1 MMMHTPVPIDEFA
14 TQRHDPYPWYAQLRA
29 TQPLYWT
36 TLANGAPVLLVTRYA
51 DVLALLKD
59 ARLGKDVFQARQLP
73 WWQRTLFAR
82 MNASNMLK
90 SDPPAHTRLRRL
102 ASDIFQP
109 RLTAQLRPQ
118 ITQLAHQLI
127 DRVAARGEMDFIRD
141 FALPLPITVIT
152 DMLGVPSRDH
162 ARFHRWSNAI
172 IQSGILSGERM
183 FAGWDVVQLSIYM
196 RRLIAQRR
204 RHPGDDVLSQL
215 LRAEYN
221 GTRLDQLELVTTTIL
236 LLIAGHETT
245 VNLLGNG
252 LLALLQAP
260 DQLARLRAQP
270 ELIPAAVEELLRYAN
285 PVQLVNR
292 YAREDMQYAGVAIA
306 KGTRIQLVL
315 AAANHDGAVFAQG
328 EELAIDRD
336 TRRHLAFSH
345 GIHYCLGAP
354 LARLEGEVA
363 LTVLLQRLHD
373 IQLVGSVEDLRWRP
387 TRELRGVESL
397 PIRFILNK

>member
-1 MMMHTPVPIDEFA
+1 MHTPAPTDEYALF
-14 TQRHDPYPWYAQLRA
+14 RHNPYPWYAQLRSQ
-29 TQPLYWT
+29 TPLYWT
-36 TLANGAPVLLVTRYA
+36 TLANGAPVLMVTRYH
-51 DVLALLKD
+51 DVLAILKD
-59 ARLGKDVFQARQLP
+59 ARFGKDIFQARQMP
-73 WWQRTLFAR
+73 WWQRVLFAR

-109 RLTAQLRPQ
+109 RMIAQMRPH
-118 ITQLAHQLI
+118 ITQIAEQLI
-127 DRVAARGEMDFIRD
+127 AQVAARGEMDFIDD

-162 ARFHRWSNAI
+162 ALFHRWSNTI
-172 IQSGILSGERM
+172 IRSGILSGERM

-204 RHPGDDVLSQL
+204 RHPGDDVVSQL
-215 LRAEYN
+215 LRAEHN
-221 GTRLDQLELVTTTIL
+221 GSRLDQLELVTTTIL

-252 LLALLQAP
+252 LLALLQHP
-260 DQLARLRAQP
+260 DQLAQLQAHP
-270 ELIPAAVEELLRYAN
+270 ELIPSAVEELLRYAN

-292 YAREDMQYAGVAIA
+292 YAREDVAYAGVHIA
-306 KGTRIQLVL
+306 KGTHLQLVL
-315 AAANHDGAVFAQG
+315 AAANHDVQVFAHG
-328 EELAIDRD
+328 DVLDIDRD
-336 TRRHLAFSH
+336 TGRHLAFSH

-354 LARLEGEVA
+354 LARLEGEIA

-373 IQLVGSVEDLRWRP
+373 IQLVGTVADLRWRP
-387 TRELRGVESL
+387 TRELRGLESL

>member
-1 MMMHTPVPIDEFA
+1 MHTASPHDELALF
-14 TQRHDPYPWYAQLRA
+14 RHDPYPWYAQLRD

-59 ARLGKDVFQARQLP
+59 ARLGKDVFNARQVP
-73 WWQRTLFAR
+73 WWQRALFGR
-82 MNASNMLK
+82 INASNMLK
-90 SDPPAHTRLRRL
+90 SDPPTHTRIRRL
-102 ASDIFQP
+102 ASDMFQP
-109 RLTAQLRPQ
+109 RQIAQLRPH
-118 ITQLAHQLI
+118 ITQIAHQLI

-162 ARFHRWSNAI
+162 ARFHHWSNAI
-172 IQSGILSGERM
+172 IRSGILSGERM

-204 RHPGDDVLSQL
+204 RHPGDDVVSQL
-215 LRAEYN
+215 VRAEYD
-221 GTRLDQLELVTTTIL
+221 GTRLSQLELVTTTIL

-260 DQLARLRAQP
+260 DQLTRLRAQP
-270 ELIPAAVEELLRYAN
+270 ALIPAAVEELLRYAN

-292 YAREDMQYAGVAIA
+292 YAREDMEYAGVTIT
-306 KGTRIQLVL
+306 KGTQIQLVL

-363 LTVLLQRLHD
+363 LTVLVQRLHD
-373 IQLVGSVEDLRWRP
+373 IQLVGSVDALRWRP

>member
-1 MMMHTPVPIDEFA
+1 
-14 TQRHDPYPWYAQLRA
+14 
-29 TQPLYWT
+29 
-36 TLANGAPVLLVTRYA
+36 
-51 DVLALLKD
+51 
-59 ARLGKDVFQARQLP
+59 
-73 WWQRTLFAR
+73 
-82 MNASNMLK
+82 
-90 SDPPAHTRLRRL
+90 
-102 ASDIFQP
+102 
-109 RLTAQLRPQ
+109 
-118 ITQLAHQLI
+118 
-127 DRVAARGEMDFIRD
+127 
-141 FALPLPITVIT
+141 
-152 DMLGVPSRDH
+152 
-162 ARFHRWSNAI
+162 
-172 IQSGILSGERM
+172 M

-204 RHPGDDVLSQL
+204 RHPGDDVVSQL
-215 LRAEYN
+215 VRAEYD
-221 GTRLDQLELVTTTIL
+221 GTRLSQLELVTTTIL

-270 ELIPAAVEELLRYAN
+270 ALIPAAVEELLRYTN

-292 YAREDMQYAGVAIA
+292 YAREDMGYAGVTIA
-306 KGTRIQLVL
+306 KGTQIQLVL

-363 LTVLLQRLHD
+363 LTVLVQRLHD
-373 IQLVGSVEDLRWRP
+373 IQLVGSVDALRWRP

>member
-1 MMMHTPVPIDEFA
+1 MHTASPHDELALF
-14 TQRHDPYPWYAQLRA
+14 RHDPYPWYAQLRD

-51 DVLALLKD
+51 DVLTLLKD
-59 ARLGKDVFQARQLP
+59 ARLGKDVFNAQQMP
-73 WWQRTLFAR
+73 WWQRALFGR
-82 MNASNMLK
+82 INASNMLK
-90 SDPPAHTRLRRL
+90 SDPPTHTRIRRL
-102 ASDIFQP
+102 ASDMFQP
-109 RLTAQLRPQ
+109 RQIAQLRPH
-118 ITQLAHQLI
+118 ITQIAHQLI

-162 ARFHRWSNAI
+162 ARFHHWSNAI
-172 IQSGILSGERM
+172 IRSGILSGERM

-204 RHPGDDVLSQL
+204 RHPGDDVVSQL
-215 LRAEYN
+215 VRAEYD
-221 GTRLDQLELVTTTIL
+221 GTRLSQLELVTTTIL

-260 DQLARLRAQP
+260 EQLARLRAQP
-270 ELIPAAVEELLRYAN
+270 ALIPAAVEELLRYAN

-292 YAREDMQYAGVAIA
+292 YAREDMEYAGVTIT
-306 KGTRIQLVL
+306 KGTQIQLVL

-363 LTVLLQRLHD
+363 LTVLVQRLHD
-373 IQLVGSVEDLRWRP
+373 IQLVGSVDALRWRP